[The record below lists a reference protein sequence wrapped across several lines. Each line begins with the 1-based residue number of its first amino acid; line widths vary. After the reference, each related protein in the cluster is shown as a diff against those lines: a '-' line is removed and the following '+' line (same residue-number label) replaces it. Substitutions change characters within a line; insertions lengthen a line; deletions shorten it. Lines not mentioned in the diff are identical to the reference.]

1 MKTLLTMKAAAPA
14 PAATAREAELS
25 HLTPE
30 QRALLMLRLRR
41 KAADKG
47 EEGPPPIQR
56 APREGDL
63 PLSFSQ
69 QRLWFLDRLEPG
81 NPAYN
86 IPAAVRLSGVL
97 DVAAFGRAVTEMVRR
112 HEVLRT
118 TFPETGGEP
127 RQEIAPPPAALPLP
141 RIDLSGL
148 PAARR
153 DRAARELALR
163 AARQPFDLGRD
174 TLVRVLLLRLAA
186 EVHVALVNLH
196 HIAADGWS
204 VSIVIRE
211 IAGAYAAFAA
221 GRAPELPELPIQYAD
236 FAVWQRGFLAGP
248 ELERQLSFW
257 RQTLAGA
264 PPVLE
269 LPADRRRPPFQTFRG
284 GRRAVYL
291 PPELWSE
298 VRAAS
303 QRSSATPFM
312 TALAAFKALLARLT
326 GQEDVVVGSPIANRN
341 RAEIEGLIGF
351 FVNTLVLRT
360 DLSAAPSLR
369 QAVGRVREGT
379 LAAYAHQDLPFEA
392 VVKELGD
399 RDLSRNP
406 LFQVMFSLIN
416 ASRSELEM
424 EGLTLALEDGY
435 GDTAKFDFDLITLEH
450 GGALI
455 GTVEYNAD
463 LFDPTSVDRIL
474 AHWRSLLA
482 AAVAE
487 PDRPL
492 VELPLL
498 TAAERQQLVE
508 EWSHAE
514 TVPRL
519 SGTLHGLFAA
529 QAARTPAATAVI
541 AGTERLSYG
550 ELAGRVRRLAG
561 RLSQLGMGT
570 ERIVGVRLG
579 RTAELVVTLLAV
591 LESGAAYLPLDPAYP
606 AERLRFLLADTG
618 AALVVTERSLPWP
631 EGFTAEIP
639 ELYIDEATLGTVA
652 VPAPAPGGSAEEN
665 LAYLIYTS
673 GSTGV
678 PKGVAIPH
686 GSALRLVEWALA
698 RYSAAELAGVLF
710 STPTSF
716 DLSIFELFVPLSSG
730 GAVIVADDALAL
742 AGLPAASEVTL
753 VNTVPSALAGLLDLG
768 PLPVAVRT
776 VNLAGEP
783 LRGALAERV
792 YRAGVA
798 RLWNLY
804 GPSEDATYSTGTEV
818 APGTPGI
825 NREPDIGRPVAGST
839 AFVLDGSLAMLP
851 VGVPG
856 ELCLGG
862 EALARGYLNRP
873 ELTAER
879 FVPDPAG
886 GSGGSRLYRTGD
898 R

>member
-1 MKTLLTMKAAAPA
+1 MKSPL
-14 PAATAREAELS
+14 ATDLS
-25 HLTPE
+25 LE

-41 KAADKG
+41 KAAEKG
-47 EEGPPPIQR
+47 AEGPPAIPR
-56 APREGDL
+56 APREGGL
-63 PLSFSQ
+63 PLSFAQ

-86 IPAAVRLSGVL
+86 IPAAVRLSGTL
-97 DVAAFGRAVTEMVRR
+97 DVAAFGRAVTGMVRR

-118 TFPETGGEP
+118 TFPEAGGEP

-153 DRAARELALR
+153 DLAARELALQ

-174 TLVRVLLLRLAA
+174 TMVRVLLLRLAA

-204 VSIVIRE
+204 VAIVIRE

-248 ELERQLSFW
+248 ELERQLAFW

-284 GRRAVYL
+284 GRRAVHL
-291 PPELWSE
+291 PPELWSA

-312 TALAAFKALLARLT
+312 TVLASFKALLARLT
-326 GQEDVVVGSPIANRN
+326 GQEDVLVGSPIANRN

-351 FVNTLVLRT
+351 FANTLVLRT

-369 QAVGRVREGT
+369 QALGRVREGT
-379 LAAYAHQDLPFEA
+379 LAAYSHQDLPFEA
-392 VVKELGD
+392 VVKELGG

-416 ASRSELEM
+416 VPQSQLEM
-424 EGLTLALEDGY
+424 EGLALKLEDGY
-435 GDTAKFDFDLITLEH
+435 GGTAKFDFDLMTMEH
-450 GGALI
+450 GGTLTGA
-455 GTVEYNAD
+455 VEYNAD
-463 LFDPTSVDRIL
+463 LFDPASVDRIL

-498 TAAERQQLVE
+498 TAAEQQQLVE
-508 EWSHAE
+508 EWSHGE

-519 SGTLHGLFAA
+519 SDTLPGLFAA

-561 RLSQLGMGT
+561 RLSQLGMGP

-579 RTAELVVTLLAV
+579 RTADLVVTLLAV

-606 AERLRFLLADTG
+606 AERLRFLLADAG
-618 AALVVTERSLPWP
+618 AALVVTERSLAWP
-631 EGFTAEIP
+631 AGFTAEIP
-639 ELYIDEATLGTVA
+639 ELYIDEATLGEA
-652 VPAPAPGGSAEEN
+652 AAPA
-665 LAYLIYTS
+665 
-673 GSTGV
+673 
-678 PKGVAIPH
+678 
-686 GSALRLVEWALA
+686 SALV
-698 RYSAAELAGVLF
+698 S
-710 STPTSF
+710 
-716 DLSIFELFVPLSSG
+716 
-730 GAVIVADDALAL
+730 
-742 AGLPAASEVTL
+742 GLPRKKAW
-753 VNTVPSALAGLLDLG
+753 
-768 PLPVAVRT
+768 RT
-776 VNLAGEP
+776 
-783 LRGALAERV
+783 
-792 YRAGVA
+792 
-798 RLWNLY
+798 
-804 GPSEDATYSTGTEV
+804 
-818 APGTPGI
+818 
-825 NREPDIGRPVAGST
+825 
-839 AFVLDGSLAMLP
+839 
-851 VGVPG
+851 
-856 ELCLGG
+856 
-862 EALARGYLNRP
+862 
-873 ELTAER
+873 
-879 FVPDPAG
+879 
-886 GSGGSRLYRTGD
+886 
-898 R
+898 